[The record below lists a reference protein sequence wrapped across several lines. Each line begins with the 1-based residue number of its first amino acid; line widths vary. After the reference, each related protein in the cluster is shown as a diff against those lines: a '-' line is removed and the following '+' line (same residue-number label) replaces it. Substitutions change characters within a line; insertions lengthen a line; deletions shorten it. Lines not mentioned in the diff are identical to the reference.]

1 MSVESVQV
9 LEIDREMRS
18 EVRRNGKRPRDAY
31 MDAVASIPKK
41 FKTSSEQEAVVSVF
55 PTFNEIRGAL
65 YKHHASTHVS
75 VPEPHNIPNQMR
87 VTMRGNN
94 VELGDTNYQER
105 FLLYSGQGGQLQI
118 FGADTELQ
126 LLHATDFIICD
137 GTFEM
142 SPQSSYQLYTL
153 HGFSHS
159 EGMPLVWGY
168 CQTKPKLHIMNSLE
182 LLRTP

>member
-1 MSVESVQV
+1 
-9 LEIDREMRS
+9 
-18 EVRRNGKRPRDAY
+18 
-31 MDAVASIPKK
+31 
-41 FKTSSEQEAVVSVF
+41 
-55 PTFNEIRGAL
+55 
-65 YKHHASTHVS
+65 
-75 VPEPHNIPNQMR
+75 PNQMR

-159 EGMPLVWGY
+159 EGMPLVWGLLPNK
-168 CQTKPKLHIMNSLE
+168 TKATYNEFFGTVKNALINKYGE
-182 LLRTP
+182 LRRNQAIVTDFEAAA